1 MSKILKKST
10 KVDKMEVSK
19 QFPMVKEQL
28 VYKLEGIAL
37 HEERKLEEYASVL
50 ASQVL
55 ASSYR
60 SSILSGALIRSSN
73 FFQIFST

>member
-1 MSKILKKST
+1 MMILNKIA

-28 VYKLEGIAL
+28 LYKLEGIAL
-37 HEERKLEEYASVL
+37 HQERRLEESALVL

-55 ASSYR
+55 V
-60 SSILSGALIRSSN
+60 
-73 FFQIFST
+73 